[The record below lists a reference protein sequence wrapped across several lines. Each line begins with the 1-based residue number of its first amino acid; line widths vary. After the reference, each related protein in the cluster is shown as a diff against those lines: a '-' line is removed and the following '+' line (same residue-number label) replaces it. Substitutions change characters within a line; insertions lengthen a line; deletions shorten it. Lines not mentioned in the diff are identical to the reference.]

1 MNRRDPGLV
10 KSPSKADLKYKEFKF
25 ALKKTTSGF
34 IFVQKC
40 IWFQIYN
47 LDQISQFGPQF
58 CRIVLDTQNMFY
70 TWSHP
75 QCHCKI
81 PNYKPSNCKICFTH
95 QWLIPKQNLGFFYRK
110 KTKPNILKSLL
121 FRDMTA
127 NMFIY
132 CFEKFVSIWPASFL
146 HQRPK
151 SGVYCTTNLGCKCKR
166 TYIYPYS
173 RVQMAIRSCS
183 AINKV
188 SPYKIQLGHRT
199 G

>member
-1 MNRRDPGLV
+1 MNSRDPGLV
-10 KSPSKADLKYKEFKF
+10 KSPPKADLKYNEFKF

-58 CRIVLDTQNMFY
+58 CRIVLETRIQTSKTCF
-70 TWSHP
+70 TLGP
-75 QCHCKI
+75 I
-81 PNYKPSNCKICFTH
+81 PNVITKFPIPSRPIVKFVSRINA
-95 QWLIPKQNLGFFYRK
+95 WLIPKQNLGFFYRK

-173 RVQMAIRSCS
+173 ITPGSKWQ
-183 AINKV
+183 
-188 SPYKIQLGHRT
+188 
-199 G
+199 